1 MASNKSLWPLYLGG
15 VIPPMG
21 GIGILTILP
30 VIARDWG
37 MSIQWISLAAT
48 VYMVPFAIFQLFSGP
63 IAHIFDARKTLLFGF
78 GVYGLGAILS
88 GLSTNLTILLIA
100 RFIWGF
106 GAAFVAPIIP
116 AVIGEMID
124 PLKAGRSMGVLQAM
138 YTCGMTMGPLVAGL
152 LEVAFGW
159 PAFFF
164 CMGILSIAI
173 AICYGHTVVP
183 AEKKTDGGAKKIL
196 DALPLIQQA
205 YSIRDV
211 RFLSF
216 AAFFL
221 FMTFIG
227 LMTFTA
233 EYLKEAYALPSDRI
247 GLVLSMSGIL
257 GIAVSPVAGILGDRW
272 GQRQVAYAG
281 GVAMGIAIIAM
292 GMMDYAYGRYILFFS
307 IFGSG
312 SAMVWT
318 AFLTLAIQIEPELR
332 KPVVSFYNC
341 IKFLGYA
348 LAPFIFSIF
357 YVPFSIAGVR
367 WACLMTLLV
376 SLFLIA
382 RIRKRAGV
390 LQASDP
396 SNGPFPEAV
405 GKRGAD
411 DGH

>member
-1 MASNKSLWPLYLGG
+1 MNEKKHLWPLYLGG

-21 GIGILTILP
+21 GIGILAILP

-78 GVYGLGAILS
+78 GVYGLGAVLS
-88 GLSTNLTILLIA
+88 GLSTNLAMLLIA

-124 PLKAGRSMGVLQAM
+124 PQKAGRSMGVLQAM
-138 YTCGMTMGPLVAGL
+138 YTCGMTMGPMVAGL
-152 LEVAFGW
+152 LEVVWGW

-164 CMGILSIAI
+164 CMGILAMAI
-173 AICYGHTVVP
+173 AICYGHTAAP
-183 AEKKTDGGAKKIL
+183 AEKKIDGGAKKIL

-205 YSIRDV
+205 YSIGDV

-233 EYLKEAYALPSDRI
+233 EYLKEAFALPSDRI
-247 GLVLSMSGIL
+247 GLVLSMTGIL
-257 GIAVSPVAGILGDRW
+257 GIAVSPMAGILGDRW
-272 GQRQVAYAG
+272 GQRPVAYAG
-281 GVAMGIAIIAM
+281 GMAMGIAIVAM
-292 GMMDYAYGRYILFFS
+292 GVMDYAYGRYIFFFS

-318 AFLTLAIQIEPELR
+318 AFLTLAVQIEPDLR

-357 YVPFSIAGVR
+357 YVPFSMAGVR
-367 WACLMTLLV
+367 WACLTTLLV
-376 SLFLIA
+376 SLILTA
-382 RIRKRAGV
+382 RIRKRAAT
-390 LQASDP
+390 LRAFDP
-396 SNGPFPEAV
+396 LKTPFPESA
-405 GKRGAD
+405 GKKG
-411 DGH
+411 GG